1 MSALEQSMKDFIAA
15 NGCVYF
21 GITLHDYGHR
31 LGFALCA
38 QWKDEA
44 KEHGHGVATG
54 DGDTIAEAMA
64 EMVAALAAKRA
75 TVLADEVLPMGEAA

>member
-31 LGFALCA
+31 LGFAICA
-38 QWKDEA
+38 QWHDEKA
-44 KEHGHGVATG
+44 EHGHGIATG
-54 DGDTIAEAMA
+54 DGDTIAEAMR
-64 EMVAALAAKRA
+64 EMTASLARRRM
-75 TVLADEVLPMGEAA
+75 VPLADEALPVGELA